1 MKRFSQLIC
10 FVTVVASLAM
20 PRNGSAQTVT
30 CQDVSTR
37 VNAVALPGNHN
48 ITTKFQLDTPSL
60 QVLMRTRIVVQ
71 GTTPSCV
78 VADLSALTRITDNY
92 VVYQLRIDGVP
103 MEGQTGGWAGVPDP
117 VIIAP
122 FDDADEQLVD
132 PFRIVSHT
140 FFKKVSPGPHL
151 IEVMVAGGS
160 NIIPGFEPQVV
171 SPVLTVRYR

>member
-1 MKRFSQLIC
+1 
-10 FVTVVASLAM
+10 
-20 PRNGSAQTVT
+20 
-30 CQDVSTR
+30 
-37 VNAVALPGNHN
+37 
-48 ITTKFQLDTPSL
+48 
-60 QVLMRTRIVVQ
+60 
-71 GTTPSCV
+71 
-78 VADLSALTRITDNY
+78 
-92 VVYQLRIDGVP
+92 

-140 FFKKVSPGPHL
+140 FFKQVSPGLHL

-160 NIIPGFEPQVV
+160 NIMPGLEPQVV